1 MGANGFYPME
11 NISFVSNLVI
21 LFQSSFSPINTHA
34 CACMHVCVCV
44 YMCVCIIVL
53 VPSLMT

>member
-11 NISFVSNLVI
+11 NISFVSTLVI

>member
-1 MGANGFYPME
+1 ME
-11 NISFVSNLVI
+11 NISFVSTLVI